1 MRVTLSE
8 HHRAVDAVEF
18 LLIWAAMVALLAAI
32 ELGSLLF
39 LDALR

>member
-1 MRVTLSE
+1 MRVSLSE
-8 HHRAVDAVEF
+8 HHRAIDNLEF
-18 LLIWAAMVALLAAI
+18 LLIWAAMVLLLAAI